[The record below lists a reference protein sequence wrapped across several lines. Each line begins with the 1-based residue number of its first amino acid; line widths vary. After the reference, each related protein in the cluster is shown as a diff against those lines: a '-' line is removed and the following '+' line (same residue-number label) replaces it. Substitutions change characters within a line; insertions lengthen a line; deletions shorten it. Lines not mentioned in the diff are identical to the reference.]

1 MLTEAWD
8 PLWLGADRHSNNT
21 AELSAIGEACR
32 WLLEQCSAA
41 ENTNEWEG
49 MILYDSQYAYGVTRL
64 FNRDTNLGLAT
75 TVASLVDAVRSKMKL
90 DFTHVRSL
98 RGIHGNEIA
107 DRLAKRGAN
116 NHLTPLHGLDSPPTP
131 LLLRYQNLGPGRRDV
146 ALRQPCTY
154 VLSAKKTSFGGPSSY
169 RYL

>member
-1 MLTEAWD
+1 
-8 PLWLGADRHSNNT
+8 
-21 AELSAIGEACR
+21 
-32 WLLEQCSAA
+32 
-41 ENTNEWEG
+41 

-64 FNRDTNLGLAT
+64 FNPDTNLGLAT

-131 LLLRYQNLGPGRRDV
+131 PLLLRGSVESRQFRKGRRDTEDSVLNSVLGLTLCGTVWKVRRFRLQSSGPGRQV
-146 ALRQPCTY
+146 FWNTMC
-154 VLSAKKTSFGGPSSY
+154 SGGT
-169 RYL
+169 